1 MTGRVT
7 AGPQDSDTGCS
18 IADISTTGVAPPPP
32 TQVAL
37 TGTVDFSDDSST
49 VALRFTGGPGTFTLP
64 LSGELT
70 TPGPPGF
77 VEIIG
82 YGSSEWAAGQSSPT
96 SSGTL
101 TLSRTST
108 GTTGTIHGSVDAWL
122 APLRATNALS
132 SHPGHVEL
140 FGTLGA
146 REPMG
151 RFELPT
157 NRLQGGCSTP
167 ELHRLGTRILPWEL
181 VPHCSDRGL
190 CGTLSLGTK
199 MAKGSTLTSTA
210 GNHLLEALPD
220 TERETLMRQLR
231 PAHLTVKTV
240 LFDPG
245 QPIQFVHFPVDGVIS
260 LVTPLADGNIVEVA
274 TIGNEGIVGV
284 PLVPGGSLAVRAI
297 SQVGGRTL
305 RLEAG
310 EFFRA
315 VERLPAFRELVQ
327 KYVQA
332 LFGQISQA
340 AACNRLHSNEER
352 LSRWLLMSHD
362 RVGTDT
368 FPITHEFLGQMLGS
382 RRATVTLSA
391 GLLQSAGLIRYHR
404 GRVTIVDREGLESVS
419 CECYGIIKAA
429 LDRVVSSTN

>member
-1 MTGRVT
+1 MGK
-7 AGPQDSDTGCS
+7 G
-18 IADISTTGVAPPPP
+18 I
-32 TQVAL
+32 
-37 TGTVDFSDDSST
+37 
-49 VALRFTGGPGTFTLP
+49 
-64 LSGELT
+64 
-70 TPGPPGF
+70 
-77 VEIIG
+77 
-82 YGSSEWAAGQSSPT
+82 
-96 SSGTL
+96 TL
-101 TLSRTST
+101 TAQS
-108 GTTGTIHGSVDAWL
+108 
-122 APLRATNALS
+122 
-132 SHPGHVEL
+132 
-140 FGTLGA
+140 
-146 REPMG
+146 
-151 RFELPT
+151 
-157 NRLQGGCSTP
+157 
-167 ELHRLGTRILPWEL
+167 
-181 VPHCSDRGL
+181 
-190 CGTLSLGTK
+190 
-199 MAKGSTLTSTA
+199 
-210 GNHLLEALPD
+210 GNHLLDALP
-220 TERETLMRQLR
+220 TEERDALLQHLR

-245 QPIQFVHFPVDGVIS
+245 QPIPFVSFPVDGVIS

-310 EFFRA
+310 VFLKEL
-315 VERLPAFRELVQ
+315 ERLPGLRRLVQ
-327 KYVQA
+327 RYVQA

-362 RVGTDT
+362 RVGTDA

-429 LDRVVSSTN
+429 LDRVVATPA